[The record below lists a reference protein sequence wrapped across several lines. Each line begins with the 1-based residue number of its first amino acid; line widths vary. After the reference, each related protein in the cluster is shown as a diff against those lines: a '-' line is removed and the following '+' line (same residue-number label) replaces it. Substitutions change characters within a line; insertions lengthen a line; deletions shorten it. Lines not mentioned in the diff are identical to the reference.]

1 MKCHSAIACF
11 LFGLL
16 LIAQAQSPDE
26 QYLRVYNLIQEADVL
41 ADGGASQQAIAKYSE
56 AQTILKKFKEV
67 YPNWNERVIS
77 YRLNYVE
84 TKLAPLLAK
93 LPPPS
98 AVSAP
103 PTQAR
108 PAARPEPAPAPSAD
122 LIAAQLAASNVEL
135 KRLQQANGLLE
146 AKLRE
151 ALSVQPVNTD
161 PRELARAE
169 ERVRSLQKENELLK
183 VSLDQQ
189 KAPAPK
195 PAERA
200 EAAPEKKAVTELKQK
215 VAQQKDT
222 IASLQNENEVLLKQ
236 AADLRT
242 GANKVDTKTAQ
253 QLSEA
258 QKNTAALQTAN
269 EKLQTE
275 KASLVKQLAD
285 ASKPAPTES
294 PKAKD
299 LESELKAATLENT
312 KSAERL
318 RKLENERAALEHETK
333 ELKSKLDGAATASK
347 KSDAK
352 KIKELEEEND
362 DLKQRVNTLTKD
374 LNRRSLGGRNVS
386 EQSKQIETL
395 RARLDVLEARQVPY
409 TQEELALLK
418 TPAALLAA
426 PDPKAGKKSMKEIP
440 PGAGPLVA
448 EAQRAFQT
456 RRFEDA
462 EKKYLEVLRQ
472 DEKNIY
478 ILANLAAIQLEL
490 NKLDEAEKNL
500 ARSLA
505 LDPDDAFSLSMWG
518 ILKFR
523 QKSYD
528 EALNALSRSAKLDPD
543 SAETQNYLG
552 ITLSQKGLRGPAE
565 TALRK
570 AIQLRPRYPDAHH
583 NLAVVY
589 ATHQPPSLELAR
601 WHYDKSI
608 ALGHARTSDLER
620 ILAEKKPATGNP

>member
-1 MKCHSAIACF
+1 
-11 LFGLL
+11 
-16 LIAQAQSPDE
+16 
-26 QYLRVYNLIQEADVL
+26 
-41 ADGGASQQAIAKYSE
+41 
-56 AQTILKKFKEV
+56 
-67 YPNWNERVIS
+67 
-77 YRLNYVE
+77 
-84 TKLAPLLAK
+84 
-93 LPPPS
+93 
-98 AVSAP
+98 
-103 PTQAR
+103 
-108 PAARPEPAPAPSAD
+108 
-122 LIAAQLAASNVEL
+122 
-135 KRLQQANGLLE
+135 
-146 AKLRE
+146 
-151 ALSVQPVNTD
+151 
-161 PRELARAE
+161 
-169 ERVRSLQKENELLK
+169 
-183 VSLDQQ
+183 
-189 KAPAPK
+189 
-195 PAERA
+195 
-200 EAAPEKKAVTELKQK
+200 
-215 VAQQKDT
+215 
-222 IASLQNENEVLLKQ
+222 
-236 AADLRT
+236 
-242 GANKVDTKTAQ
+242 
-253 QLSEA
+253 
-258 QKNTAALQTAN
+258 
-269 EKLQTE
+269 
-275 KASLVKQLAD
+275 
-285 ASKPAPTES
+285 
-294 PKAKD
+294 

-318 RKLENERAALEHETK
+318 RKLETERAALEQETK
-333 ELKSKLDGAATASK
+333 ELKSKLDSAATASK

-362 DLKQRVNTLTKD
+362 DLKQRVTTLTKD
-374 LNRRSLGGRNVS
+374 LNRRSLGGGRNAS
-386 EQSKQIETL
+386 EQGKQIETL

-418 TPAALLAA
+418 TPEAVLAA

-440 PGAGPLVA
+440 PGAGALVA

-490 NKLDEAEKNL
+490 NKLDAAEKNL

-505 LDPDDAFSLSMWG
+505 LDPDDPFSLSMWG

-523 QKSYD
+523 QKNYE

-601 WHYDKSI
+601 WHYDKAI
-608 ALGHARTSDLER
+608 ALGHARASDLER
-620 ILAEKKPATGNP
+620 ILAEKKPTTANP

>member
-1 MKCHSAIACF
+1 MKCHSAIVCF

-56 AQTILKKFKEV
+56 AQTILKKFKDV
-67 YPNWNERVIS
+67 YPSWNERVIS

-93 LPPPS
+93 FPPPS
-98 AVSAP
+98 TVSAP
-103 PTQAR
+103 PTQAPVATR
-108 PAARPEPAPAPSAD
+108 PQPEPTPAASAD
-122 LIAAQLAASNVEL
+122 LIAAQLAASNAEL

-189 KAPAPK
+189 KVPATK
-195 PAERA
+195 PVERA
-200 EAAPEKKAVTELKQK
+200 EAAPDKKAVTELKQK

-222 IASLQNENEVLLKQ
+222 IASLQKENEVLVKQ
-236 AADLRT
+236 AADLRS
-242 GANKVDTKTAQ
+242 GANKVDTKAAQ
-253 QLSEA
+253 QLNEA

-269 EKLQTE
+269 EKLHAE
-275 KASLVKQLAD
+275 KDLLVKQLAD
-285 ASKPAPTES
+285 ASKPAATES
-294 PKAKD
+294 AKTKD

-312 KSAERL
+312 KSADRL
-318 RKLENERAALEHETK
+318 RKLETERAALEQETK
-333 ELKSKLDGAATASK
+333 ELKSKLDSAATASK

-362 DLKQRVNTLTKD
+362 DLKQRVTTLTKD
-374 LNRRSLGGRNVS
+374 LNRRSLGGGRNVS

-418 TPAALLAA
+418 TPEAVLAA

-448 EAQRAFQT
+448 EAQRAFAT

-478 ILANLAAIQLEL
+478 VLANLAAIQLEL

-505 LDPDDAFSLSMWG
+505 LDPDDPFSLSMWG

-523 QKSYD
+523 QKNYD

-552 ITLSQKGLRGPAE
+552 I
-565 TALRK
+565 
-570 AIQLRPRYPDAHH
+570 
-583 NLAVVY
+583 
-589 ATHQPPSLELAR
+589 
-601 WHYDKSI
+601 
-608 ALGHARTSDLER
+608 
-620 ILAEKKPATGNP
+620 